1 MDHIAFV
8 LGGMLLVCIV
18 ALFVVILAL
27 MKEKRKNAELDLR
40 LHKHRQDILKMLGS
54 LIVVGNS
61 AKFRKFGES
70 DKYTQAVVDT
80 ALIILQS
87 TVNYLRRGHKITA
100 KEATR
105 SGLQSS
111 WLDSDE
117 LVVLLTGHEKEFWK
131 EDRSTKSQV
140 GKVIEV
146 KFGEKK

>member
-1 MDHIAFV
+1 MDPIAFV

-27 MKEKRKNAELDLR
+27 MKEKRKNAELDMR

-111 WLDSDE
+111 WLDEHE
-117 LVVLLTGHEKEFWK
+117 LVVLLTGHEAEFWK
-131 EDRSTKSQV
+131 DSSERVSK
-140 GKVIEV
+140 GNVIEV